1 MELILFSFLA
11 IIAVIS
17 ALTTILQRN
26 PVHSAVALIICFLSL
41 AGLFLLLN
49 AQFIAAIQVI
59 IYAGSIMVLFL
70 FVIMLFDLR
79 KEELEKRRKLSLR
92 FSAMILMV
100 ILLFEIILIMNAKI
114 LTGKPG
120 IWTAEQIITVGNTQ
134 VIGKILFTNYLYP
147 FEIVSV
153 LLLVALIGAIIL
165 GKRKI
170 E

>member
-1 MELILFSFLA
+1 MELILFSILA
-11 IIAVIS
+11 IIAVIT
-17 ALTTILQRN
+17 ALSTILQRN
-26 PVHSAVALIICFLSL
+26 PVNSAVSLIICFLSI

-79 KEELEKRRKLSLR
+79 KEDLETKRKLTLR
-92 FSAMILMV
+92 FSAIVLMIM
-100 ILLFEIILIMNAKI
+100 LLLELSMIGSLSFIS
-114 LTGKPG
+114 GKSD
-120 IWTAEQIITVGNTQ
+120 IWTQQEVNNIGNTQ
-134 VIGKILFTNYLYP
+134 AIGKVLFAQYLYP

-165 GKRKI
+165 GKRKV

>member
-1 MELILFSFLA
+1 MELILFGFLA
-11 IIAVIS
+11 FIAVIS
-17 ALTTILQRN
+17 ALFTIMQRN
-26 PVHSAVALIICFLSL
+26 PVNSAVALIVCFLSL

-70 FVIMLFDLR
+70 FVIMLLDLR
-79 KEELEKRRKLSLR
+79 KEELERKRKLSLR
-92 FSAMILMV
+92 FSAIVLILV
-100 ILLFEIILIMNAKI
+100 LILEIMLIAKVSLI
-114 LTGKPG
+114 SGTFA
-120 IWTAEQIITVGNTQ
+120 IWTTEKVNSVGQTQ
-134 VIGKILFTNYLYP
+134 TIGKILFANYLYP

-165 GKRKI
+165 GKRKL

>member
-1 MELILFSFLA
+1 MELILFGFLA
-11 IIAVIS
+11 IIAIVS
-17 ALTTILQRN
+17 ALSTILQRN
-26 PVHSAVALIICFLSL
+26 PVNSAVSLIICFLAI

-79 KEELEKRRKLSLR
+79 KEDLETKRKLTLR
-92 FSAMILMV
+92 FSAIVLL
-100 ILLFEIILIMNAKI
+100 ILLFLELIMIGKLSFI
-114 LTGKPG
+114 SGKPG
-120 IWTAEQIITVGNTQ
+120 IWTAQEVNSVGNTQ
-134 VIGKILFTNYLYP
+134 VIGKILFAHYLYP

-165 GKRKI
+165 GKRKV

>member
-17 ALTTILQRN
+17 AVVTILQRN
-26 PVHSAVALIICFLSL
+26 PVHSAVALIVCFLSL
-41 AGLFLLLN
+41 AGLYLLLH
-49 AQFIAAIQVI
+49 AEFIAAIQVI

-70 FVIMLFDLR
+70 FVIMLLDLR
-79 KEELEKRRKLSLR
+79 KEELEQKRKLSLR
-92 FSAMILMV
+92 VSAIILML
-100 ILLFEIILIMNAKI
+100 ILVFEIILIMNVNI

-120 IWTAEQIITVGNTQ
+120 IWTAEQINAVGNTQ
-134 VIGKILFTNYLYP
+134 VIGKILFANYLYP

>member
-1 MELILFSFLA
+1 MELILFSCLA
-11 IIAVIS
+11 IVAVIT
-17 ALTTILQRN
+17 ALLTIVYRN
-26 PVHSAVALIICFLSL
+26 PVNSAVALIICFLSL

-79 KEELEKRRKLSLR
+79 KEELEQKRKLTLR
-92 FSAMILMV
+92 FTAIVLFLV
-100 ILLFEIILIMNAKI
+100 LLIEIILVVKASI
-114 LTGKPG
+114 LSGIFG
-120 IWTAEQIITVGNTQ
+120 IWTPEQVNIVGHTQ
-134 VIGKILFTNYLYP
+134 VVGKILFANYLYP

-165 GKRKI
+165 GKRRLD
-170 E
+170 

>member
-1 MELILFSFLA
+1 MELIIFSFLA

-17 ALTTILQRN
+17 ALVTIIQRN

-70 FVIMLFDLR
+70 FVIMLLDLR
-79 KEELEKRRKLSLR
+79 KEELEQKRKFSLR
-92 FSAMILMV
+92 FAA
-100 ILLFEIILIMNAKI
+100 ILLILVLLIEFILIAKTTI
-114 LTGKPG
+114 LSGTPG
-120 IWTAEQIITVGNTQ
+120 IWTAEQINTVGNTQ
-134 VIGKILFTNYLYP
+134 VIGTILFANYLYP

-165 GKRKI
+165 GKRRLD
-170 E
+170 